1 MLWKY
6 YIFGL
11 LKVVE
16 SNLIVIVVD
25 KCCIIWIVVK
35 DIYFICVL
43 IIKVKFCGD
52 IIICDYIICFCEY
65 GGCLLC

>member
-6 YIFGL
+6 CIFGL

-25 KCCIIWIVVK
+25 KCCIIWIIVK

-43 IIKVKFCGD
+43 IIKVKFFDD
-52 IIICDYIICFCEY
+52 IRSVYN
-65 GGCLLC
+65 LWL